1 MRLQTITVDNFKS
14 LVGFKLD
21 LAKFTCLIGLN
32 GSGKSTVLQF
42 IDFLA
47 QQVCGKIDEWLENRG
62 WVASDLRSKLTPKK
76 NIEFRVVLE
85 DKTHSVTNSW
95 GATFNPQLLRCT

>member
-14 LVGFKLD
+14 LVGFDLD

-47 QQVCGKIDEWLENRG
+47 QQVRGKLDGWLENRG
-62 WVASDLRSKLTPKK
+62 WVASDLRSKLTARK
-76 NIEFRVVLE
+76 NIEVRVVLRDE
-85 DKTHSVTNSW
+85 PSVKARKW
-95 GATFNPQLLRCT
+95 RATFN